1 MTSVSQTPAL
11 ETVLA
16 YHRAWTSG
24 NLDSA
29 MAFVDDD
36 IVCRAPDGE
45 ITGKDAY
52 RAYLGG
58 FSQMMTGLTDIAAFG
73 DDQHVVLFY
82 CPHTAVTNTAPAA
95 EHFTVR
101 DGRIVESLLVSDR
114 LSYAPPQAQ

>member
-1 MTSVSQTPAL
+1 MTNASHTPAL
-11 ETVLA
+11 QTALA

-24 NLDSA
+24 DLDSA
-29 MAFVDDD
+29 MELVNED
-36 IVCRAPDGE
+36 IVCRAPDGA

-73 DDQHVVLFY
+73 DDQQVVLFY
-82 CPHTAVTNTAPAA
+82 CPHTVVTSTAPAA

-101 DGRIVESLLVSDR
+101 DGRIVESLLVFDR